1 MEEVQRSEKRATLED
16 IMYASVLEKF
26 LELGVDMLGS
36 MDLVQVPL
44 RSVKSPVACLTS
56 PACQHGPGL
65 GATAMR
71 QIQFVV
77 CLSSPRLP
85 AERLPAHVDCV

>member
-36 MDLVQVPL
+36 MDLVQVPSSAAVTPCACAITWLL
-44 RSVKSPVACLTS
+44 RIDSRAAHT
-56 PACQHGPGL
+56 
-65 GATAMR
+65 TAQCSLQPMH
-71 QIQFVV
+71 VPP
-77 CLSSPRLP
+77 SS
-85 AERLPAHVDCV
+85 CVLRFRRRTRKT

>member
-36 MDLVQVPL
+36 MDLVQVLPTARFRPQIC
-44 RSVKSPVACLTS
+44 RSKSSSEHSLKIHNTRGMVFDFVRSGQDFNA
-56 PACQHGPGL
+56 
-65 GATAMR
+65 AM
-71 QIQFVV
+71 
-77 CLSSPRLP
+77 LP
-85 AERLPAHVDCV
+85 A

>member
-36 MDLVQVPL
+36 MDLVQVP
-44 RSVKSPVACLTS
+44 SVACARVYPS
-56 PACQHGPGL
+56 ACARACAC
-65 GATAMR
+65 GAKTGT
-71 QIQFVV
+71 
-77 CLSSPRLP
+77 
-85 AERLPAHVDCV
+85 HVGHD